1 MDQEPSPTPRRHSR
15 LFGWFRDHTHADWGS
30 DPSQFDEAYLNR
42 ILNRIRPMYGRR
54 GWMPATAAG
63 FEEIPDAPC
72 LVVLNHSGGSST
84 PDAWGFVYAW
94 YRHFGTERPLH
105 VLAHEF
111 ILANPFSGPMLS
123 RMGVVTADPDRALD
137 VLTRQR
143 QDLLVLPGGDA
154 EAWRPYRDRYRLSF
168 GEHRGYARLALQAQV
183 PIVPVAHAGAH
194 ETLVVMTDGRGI
206 AQRLRLHE
214 LFRIDVFPIHLSF
227 PWLLGIGPLP
237 HLPVPMKLRYRIGPA
252 LPPTPLPD
260 PSSEPPDVLIRAQDA
275 LVRDAIQ
282 RQLDGLAAEL
292 R

>member
-1 MDQEPSPTPRRHSR
+1 MPDDSPPAHRSR
-15 LFGWFRDHTHADWGS
+15 LFAWFREQTHAAWGD
-30 DPSQFDEAYLNR
+30 DPEQFDAGYLR
-42 ILNRIRPMYGRR
+42 RVLRAVGPLYGRG
-54 GWMPATAAG
+54 GWNPATAAG
-63 FEEIPDAPC
+63 FEEVPDAPC

-94 YRHFGTERPLH
+94 YRHFGTQRPLH

-111 ILANPFSGPMLS
+111 ILGNPFSGPVLS
-123 RMGVVTADPDRALD
+123 RIGVISADPGHALH
-137 VLTRQR
+137 VLTQLR
-143 QDLLVLPGGDA
+143 QDVLVLPGGDA
-154 EAWRPYRDRYRLSF
+154 EAWRPYRDRYRVRF

-194 ETLVVMTDGRGI
+194 ETLVVMTDGRGL
-206 AQRLRLHE
+206 AQKLRLHE

-227 PWLLGIGPLP
+227 PWLLGVG
-237 HLPVPMKLRYRIGPA
+237 PVPHFPVPKKLRYRIGPA
-252 LPPTPLPD
+252 LPPAPLPD
-260 PSSEPPDVLIRAQDA
+260 STVDPPDVLIRAQDA